1 MLRITPRD
9 RDTGLTLVLEGK
21 LAGPWVA
28 ELAQAWSGWQGRIDP
43 AKAVLDMRGVA
54 FIDEA
59 GRELLARIHAE
70 GADLVGSGCYVGPII
85 QSILNGGEL
94 GAAGLRFLWLPMLGL
109 AAAGALAAAE
119 PSVPLSLAQAL
130 DQALAR
136 NPEIHKSLIAIAQSQ
151 DDRRL
156 AASALMPSV
165 EGVAGYSRSKQNLDA
180 FLGIPSPG
188 GPEVVGPFNAGQV
201 GIRAEAPLFDLSLY
215 KRWAAS
221 RHGEASAK
229 AQSRVARE
237 GIAALVV
244 GQYLRSQRAS
254 ESVKAAQSRV
264 ELAAALEKLAEDQQK
279 NGLGTRLDTL
289 RAQVQVQNERQR
301 LIQAETQARTALFGL
316 VRLLDLEPSTR
327 LVLTDPLAAPEAV
340 AFTFQEAYGEGL
352 SHRPEVAALDARE
365 QAALSLRDSARSLRL
380 PSLVVSGT
388 YASMGLAPN
397 QPWVPTYTL
406 SLGVKVP
413 LFTGGRISAQ
423 TAKARL
429 ELDRVAEERKE
440 IKAQVGLEV
449 QVAQAEMDAARSE
462 VDVASQAVGLA
473 QEALVQ
479 SRHRFEAGVSNNI
492 EVINAQDELA
502 RAEDNRINA
511 LWRLNQSRADLAK
524 AMGQLEPLFAGNR
537 SRS

>member
-9 RDTGLTLVLEGK
+9 QDTGLTLVLEGK

-28 ELAQAWSGWQGRIDP
+28 ELAQAWSSWQGRTDP
-43 AKAVLDMRGVA
+43 ARAVLDMKGVA

-59 GRELLARIHAE
+59 GRELLARIHDE
-70 GADLVGSGCYVGPII
+70 GAGLVGSGCYVGPII
-85 QSILNGGEL
+85 QSILSGGEL
-94 GAAGLRFLWLPMLGL
+94 GAAGVRFLWLPLLGL

-119 PSVPLSLAQAL
+119 PAVPLSMAQAL
-130 DQALAR
+130 DQALTR
-136 NPEIHKSLIAIAQSQ
+136 NPEIHKSLLNIAQSQ

-165 EGVAGYSRSKQNLDA
+165 EGVAAYSRTKQNLDS

-188 GPEVVGPFNAGQV
+188 GPDVVGPFNAGQV

-215 KRWAAS
+215 QRWTAS

-244 GQYLRSQRAS
+244 GQYLRTQRAA
-254 ESVKAAQSRV
+254 ESVKAARSRV
-264 ELAAALEKLAEDQQK
+264 ELAGALEKLAEDQQK
-279 NGLGTRLDTL
+279 NGLGTKLDTL

-301 LIQAETQARTALFGL
+301 LIQAETQVRTARFGL
-316 VRLLDLEPSTR
+316 VKLLDLEPATN
-327 LVLTDPLAAPEAV
+327 LVLTDPLTAPEAV
-340 AFTFQEAYGEGL
+340 AFTFQEAYGQGL
-352 SHRPEVAALDARE
+352 AQRPEVAALDARE
-365 QAALSLRDSARSLRL
+365 QAAMSLRDSARSLRL
-380 PSLVVSGT
+380 PSLVVTGS
-388 YASMGLAPN
+388 YASMGLSPS
-397 QPWVPTYTL
+397 QPWVPTYTVG
-406 SLGVKVP
+406 LGVKVP

-423 TAKARL
+423 TAKAKL

-440 IKAQVGLEV
+440 IRAQVGLEV
-449 QVAQAEMDAARSE
+449 QVAQAEMDSARSE
-462 VDVASQAVGLA
+462 VEVTSLAVGLA

-524 AMGQLEPLFAGNR
+524 AMGQLEPLFAGKR
-537 SRS
+537 SR

>member
-9 RDTGLTLVLEGK
+9 QDTGLTLVLEGK

-28 ELAQAWSGWQGRIDP
+28 ELARAWSGWQGRTDP
-43 AKAVLDMRGVA
+43 ARAVLDMQGVA

-59 GRELLARIHAE
+59 GRELLARIHRE
-70 GADLVGSGCYVGPII
+70 GAGLVGSGCYVGPII

-94 GAAGLRFLWLPMLGL
+94 GAAGVRFLWLPLLGL
-109 AAAGALAAAE
+109 AAAGVLAAAE
-119 PSVPLSLAQAL
+119 PAVPLSMAQAL
-130 DQALAR
+130 DQALTR
-136 NPEIHKSLIAIAQSQ
+136 NPEIHKSLLNIAQSQ

-165 EGVAGYSRSKQNLDA
+165 EGVAAYSRTKQNLDS

-188 GPEVVGPFNAGQV
+188 GPDVVGPFNAGQV

-215 KRWAAS
+215 QRWTAS

-244 GQYLRSQRAS
+244 GQYLRTQRAA
-254 ESVKAAQSRV
+254 ESVKAARSRV
-264 ELAAALEKLAEDQQK
+264 ELAGALEKLAEDQQK
-279 NGLGTRLDTL
+279 NGLGTKLDTL

-301 LIQAETQARTALFGL
+301 LIQAETQVRTARFGL
-316 VRLLDLEPSTR
+316 VKLLDLEPATN
-327 LVLTDPLAAPEAV
+327 LVLTDPLTAPEAV
-340 AFTFQEAYGEGL
+340 AFTFQEAYGQGL
-352 SHRPEVAALDARE
+352 AQRPEVAALDARE
-365 QAALSLRDSARSLRL
+365 QAAMSLRDSARSLRL
-380 PSLVVSGT
+380 PSLVVTGS
-388 YASMGLAPN
+388 YASMGLSPS
-397 QPWVPTYTL
+397 QPWVPTYTVG
-406 SLGVKVP
+406 LGVKVP

-423 TAKARL
+423 TAKAKL

-440 IKAQVGLEV
+440 IRAQVGLEV
-449 QVAQAEMDAARSE
+449 QVAQAEMDSARSE
-462 VDVASQAVGLA
+462 VEVTTLAVGLA

-524 AMGQLEPLFAGNR
+524 AMGQLEPLFAGKR
-537 SRS
+537 SR